1 MDRTIIITVGTGRN
15 EEDRENISK
24 GMVTLLGDMHPEKI
38 IFIGSHDSLKTVESI
53 KKEYLKNENEEL
65 ENYEFHQIHFIDNV
79 IDIFNEIS
87 KKVIENE
94 DSKIFINYT
103 SGTKSM
109 SVAAALCSVVYKTKL
124 MSLSGDRNKDG
135 VVEHQMG
142 TYKTQNLYSVYN
154 QFNIDKMKRYFNIYR
169 FEETMEICDEIVD
182 FENAS
187 IYKQVFDYYNKWDKF
202 NHKNKLDI
210 IDSSIFDDEQFVK
223 QFIKN
228 QEAIK
233 ILKRIQDENRDYY
246 IIADLINNSQRRYEE
261 GKYDDAVARLYR
273 SIELIA
279 QTKLKIEYGISTD
292 NIDLSKIKTK
302 VSSYYYQGLKN
313 RSKGKLQLGL
323 KQDYKLLKQ
332 MNDKLGKAFY
342 ENPDFKEILDARNY
356 SILAHG
362 TNAISKEKYVEMK
375 KLTIELATI
384 LHKKIPEYI
393 EETKFPAFTLT
404 D

>member
-124 MSLSGDRNKDG
+124 MSLSGDRNKYG
-135 VVEHQMG
+135 VVEHQRG

-202 NHKNKLDI
+202 NHKNKLDT